1 MVSVAI
7 RSMTV
12 NGRTTAL
19 QQVVMLMHNS
29 LTLTGYP
36 LVRQRTTPPITEGD
50 SHTSHHQTESLV
62 THCDFSAGI
71 SET

>member
-1 MVSVAI
+1 MTCEGQNYSFTTSCKVDAQLSYPYRVS
-7 RSMTV
+7 
-12 NGRTTAL
+12 
-19 QQVVMLMHNS
+19 
-29 LTLTGYP
+29 

-50 SHTSHHQTESLV
+50 SHTSHRQTESLV